1 MSLSFHEDL
10 RKPGEPDKESK
21 VKNKK
26 NRKRKNVEE
35 PSQLQESDRKRSKK
49 ELTAKMR
56 EEVLVQ

>member
-26 NRKRKNVEE
+26 NRKRKNAEE

-49 ELTAKMR
+49 
-56 EEVLVQ
+56 